1 MISKLFAILT
11 CAILLQTSSVSA
23 SAKNIAP
30 TTPDARACGNQE
42 IKFDVQ
48 TGKGQS
54 PAQPDA
60 AKARIYFI
68 EDDSAF
74 NSIPKPITRLG
85 VDGEWAGA
93 THGNSYMYVSVDPGV
108 HHLCASWQPSAAI
121 LGRATQAAAAH
132 FTAEAGGMY
141 YFQVKN
147 IGSVEHGTLSI
158 NLKPM
163 DSDEGKLVTGKLAL
177 STSHPKK

>member
-1 MISKLFAILT
+1 MIKTFFAILA
-11 CAILLQTSSVSA
+11 CGVLLQTSSA

-30 TTPDARACGNQE
+30 TTQDAPACGNQD

-48 TGKGQS
+48 TGKAKS
-54 PAQPDA
+54 PAQLDA

-74 NSIPKPITRLG
+74 NSIPKPITRLA

-108 HHLCASWQPSAAI
+108 HHLCASWQSSAAI

-132 FTAEAGGMY
+132 FTAEAGGIY
-141 YFQVKN
+141 YFEVKN
-147 IGSVEHGTLSI
+147 IGSIEHGTLSI
-158 NLKPM
+158 ELDPL
-163 DSDEGKLVTGKLAL
+163 DGDQGKLLASKLAL
-177 STSHPKK
+177 STSHPKN